1 MRFRIVFDCETIDE
15 GLRILNNNKEVV
27 DGSDVKVKPVRKYY
41 CNNPLCGKEVDKS
54 VVAFCLRDKDRYGGE
69 VYCLDCQKK
78 FQ

>member
-1 MRFRIVFDCETIDE
+1 M
-15 GLRILNNNKEVV
+15 
-27 DGSDVKVKPVRKYY
+27 KVKPVRKYY

-78 FQ
+78 F